1 MDIADH
7 WLFSSGN
14 RYVLAT
20 NRKLK
25 VTTPRPNLALQAA
38 AYHEAGSRPGRRNLG
53 VVLRSRCTYYAYRFT
68 AASQHWISTLRKSP
82 PLTASRISFPVIGTM
97 SVSSRLPRSISFVT
111 VEVNPFH
118 EIKKPRLHRR
128 LRFSIFSR
136 KITTS
141 SFPHLPVQFL
151 HSAKSRADSR
161 RRRGSLLSFTIE
173 MSISSV
179 AVRTA
184 ATYGKSWNSFKQP
197 AAQFLKAS
205 ALVVS
210 CLSFIN
216 RLYKR
221 VEAGRPPTG

>member
-128 LRFSIFSR
+128 CDSQ
-136 KITTS
+136 
-141 SFPHLPVQFL
+141 SFPGRSRL
-151 HSAKSRADSR
+151 HPSHTCRSNSCTPLRAER
-161 RRRGSLLSFTIE
+161 I
-173 MSISSV
+173 
-179 AVRTA
+179 
-184 ATYGKSWNSFKQP
+184 P
-197 AAQFLKAS
+197 AEGEGHYYRLRLKCRS
-205 ALVVS
+205 PQS
-210 CLSFIN
+210 PCG
-216 RLYKR
+216 R
-221 VEAGRPPTG
+221 RPPTVNPGTVSNSLLHNSSRLRPLSSVV